1 MYSWQKDSVD
11 LKTVIIFAI
20 LVVTS
25 ATEITHFTFKN
36 YNFRDK
42 QQSEINTVTGW
53 TGSNDLIQT
62 ESFSQ
67 KAVWITS
74 KHAEWSQ

>member
-36 YNFRDK
+36 YNFHDK
-42 QQSEINTVTGW
+42 QQSEINTVTG
-53 TGSNDLIQT
+53 
-62 ESFSQ
+62 
-67 KAVWITS
+67 
-74 KHAEWSQ
+74 

>member
-42 QQSEINTVTGW
+42 QQSEINTVTG
-53 TGSNDLIQT
+53 
-62 ESFSQ
+62 
-67 KAVWITS
+67 
-74 KHAEWSQ
+74 